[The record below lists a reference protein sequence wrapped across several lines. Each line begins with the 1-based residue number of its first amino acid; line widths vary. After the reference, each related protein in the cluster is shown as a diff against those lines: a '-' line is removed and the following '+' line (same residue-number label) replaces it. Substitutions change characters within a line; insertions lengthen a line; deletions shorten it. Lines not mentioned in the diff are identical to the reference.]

1 MEPVESTVVEPNL
14 PGPTSW
20 ERRAIQTFFGEIR
33 TRIVSG
39 LILALP
45 IAITFWIVVQLYL
58 TLQALVI
65 DPTTAVI
72 RWIVGV
78 NRPQDLPEWYRRFVS
93 PMVAIGCVLAL
104 LYFLGLFVSTR
115 LARFIDWLMSRVPVV
130 TTIYHAVR
138 GVFQSLGNQKGPGRF
153 KRVVSVA
160 YGGPG
165 APRAGVRDADDA
177 RRRRQAGRSS
187 RCSSRSP
194 RCRRRGSSCSCAEED
209 VVDLGWTVNETMQ
222 GIVSGGLSMPATV
235 RFAPAQGLDGLLG
248 DDLGLIDERPPP
260 SETTVIVEP
269 ARPLPGPGEVGPV
282 RHPGPRLHEADAVEA
297 DRDPAREA
305 GHCEAV
311 RRRVHLQ
318 LGMFGDPASERLAI
332 EPGPE
337 GGRRRTIGLVETA
350 GPDVVDPARG
360 EARRL
365 GRRTPP
371 KSGPLGRSGRR
382 ARRGR

>member
-1 MEPVESTVVEPNL
+1 MEPDEATAAEPNL

-45 IAITFWIVVQLYL
+45 IAITFWIVLQLYF

-72 RWIVGV
+72 RWLVGV

-93 PMVAIGCVLAL
+93 PVVAIACVLTV

-165 APRAGVRDADDA
+165 LRVPGFVTQTMRDVATGRTILSVFVPFAPLPTSGFVLLVDEA
-177 RRRRQAGRSS
+177 
-187 RCSSRSP
+187 
-194 RCRRRGSSCSCAEED
+194 D

-235 RFAPAQGLDGLLG
+235 RFAAVDQGLDGGLG
-248 DDLGLIDERPPP
+248 SI
-260 SETTVIVEP
+260 S
-269 ARPLPGPGEVGPV
+269 A
-282 RHPGPRLHEADAVEA
+282 
-297 DRDPAREA
+297 
-305 GHCEAV
+305 
-311 RRRVHLQ
+311 
-318 LGMFGDPASERLAI
+318 
-332 EPGPE
+332 
-337 GGRRRTIGLVETA
+337 
-350 GPDVVDPARG
+350 
-360 EARRL
+360 
-365 GRRTPP
+365 
-371 KSGPLGRSGRR
+371 
-382 ARRGR
+382 